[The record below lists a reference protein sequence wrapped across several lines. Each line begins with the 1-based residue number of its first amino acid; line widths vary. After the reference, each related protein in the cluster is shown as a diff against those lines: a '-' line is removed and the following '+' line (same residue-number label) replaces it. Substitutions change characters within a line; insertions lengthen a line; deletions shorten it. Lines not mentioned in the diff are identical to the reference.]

1 MKKEKW
7 SDYARYL
14 VLADK
19 SSYQLGCS
27 FPRYLNFKK
36 IREVLNSIAFTD
48 KSTFT
53 VNGEIFPRKITSN
66 DAKIILRNLEE
77 CNWSSTTKKIF
88 LLSNQLGI
96 LI

>member
-7 SDYARYL
+7 SDYAKYL

-36 IREVLNSIAFTD
+36 IREVFARAWGTQ
-48 KSTFT
+48 
-53 VNGEIFPRKITSN
+53 VNWQSPPYALPCSVGTS
-66 DAKIILRNLEE
+66 
-77 CNWSSTTKKIF
+77 
-88 LLSNQLGI
+88 LLV
-96 LI
+96 